1 MTYYFARFVS
11 LIFHPLLMITYML
24 VILLWVNPYLFGVHD
39 LTEASSRILILQVF
53 LSSFFIPGMA
63 VAMLRFTGLVKSI
76 ELPDKQD
83 RIGPY
88 IISGIFYLWLF
99 RNLLTNTLIPNIYT
113 SFVLGATIALFV
125 AFFINIFSK
134 ISAHATGMGGLVAMI
149 YITLSTFPE
158 YASFSIPLFNGQIL
172 EITLSAL
179 LITVIV
185 IAGLVGVSRL
195 ILDAHEPSDLY
206 GGYLVGFIAQ
216 FIALKFVM

>member
-125 AFFINIFSK
+125 AFFANIFSK
-134 ISAHATGMGGLVAMI
+134 ISAHAAGMGGLVAMI
-149 YITLSTFPE
+149 YITLLTFPE
-158 YASFSIPLFNGQIL
+158 YASFSIPLFNGQTL

-185 IAGLVGVSRL
+185 LAGLVGASRL

-216 FIALKFVM
+216 FIAIKFVM